1 MNRAQQ
7 IKNNKSFNDR
17 TDIEIGVP
25 RGSVSGSLFFSIDM
39 TGLFHDCED
48 SGVVGYADHII
59 PHSCATDILSV
70 ALELQASVTK
80 LGLKIKI

>member
-1 MNRAQQ
+1 M
-7 IKNNKSFNDR
+7 
-17 TDIEIGVP
+17 TD
-25 RGSVSGSLFFSIDM
+25 
-39 TGLFHDCED
+39 LFHEYED

-59 PHSCATDILSV
+59 PHSCATDIFSV

>member
-1 MNRAQQ
+1 
-7 IKNNKSFNDR
+7 
-17 TDIEIGVP
+17 
-25 RGSVSGSLFFSIDM
+25 M
-39 TGLFHDCED
+39 TGLFHECED